1 MAAHNR
7 LTADQIATLE
17 PGDTVT
23 IESAADFGRPRHAV
37 GTVVRVAGTHI
48 VVTCKSP
55 RGVRYVH
62 HFGRRDGVRIGGGH
76 RAELVNTHAGDAVP
90 AEQRQQMVRID
101 ALYREWSRDRG
112 DLDRLSRLRDAIR
125 ECLNESFV
133 EPH

>member
-1 MAAHNR
+1 MAADHR
-7 LTADQIATLE
+7 LTADQIAALE

-23 IESAADFGRPRHAV
+23 IESAADFGRPRHAL

-48 VVTCKSP
+48 VVSCKSP

-76 RAELVNTHAGDAVP
+76 RAELVHTHAVDAVP
-90 AEQRQQMVRID
+90 AQQRRQMLRID
-101 ALYREWSRDRG
+101 ALFREWTRHPADV
-112 DLDRLSRLRDAIR
+112 DRLRRLHDAIS
-125 ECLNESFV
+125 ECLNESLV